1 MSITR
6 LINKSIL
13 DSKAYKPPLN
23 RKDFIKLD
31 LNESYAILDERII
44 QRLKDFDSFSIS
56 SYPEYQNLIPLVAKY
71 ANVPAD
77 SVSLTNGS
85 DHAIQLLTE
94 LFFKKG
100 DTVLIPSP
108 MFFVFYHYLKIKEAN
123 IKDILFADKTDHF
136 EFALDNVLDAL
147 DSSSKGLIL
156 CNPNNPLGTKI
167 SKDSVLT
174 LLEKTRDLDI
184 PMIVDEAFF
193 EYSDADATQFLGEF
207 KNLIILRTFS
217 KAFGLA
223 GLRLG
228 YIIADPS
235 IINEFNK
242 IRLTWNVNNFA
253 VYAGMVVLDEI
264 PYFKDKLKEQKAIKD
279 ELKTFLESSGIQCY
293 KTETNFLICKHPKH
307 SEIVAKLKENK
318 ILVNDI
324 SQYPY
329 SGNLLKNAFRIS
341 IPSRE
346 DFETLKKVLA

>member
-167 SKDSVLT
+167 SKGV
-174 LLEKTRDLDI
+174 R
-184 PMIVDEAFF
+184 PRRVAP
-193 EYSDADATQFLGEF
+193 
-207 KNLIILRTFS
+207 
-217 KAFGLA
+217 
-223 GLRLG
+223 RLHYRG
-228 YIIADPS
+228 S
-235 IINEFNK
+235 IDN
-242 IRLTWNVNNFA
+242 
-253 VYAGMVVLDEI
+253 
-264 PYFKDKLKEQKAIKD
+264 
-279 ELKTFLESSGIQCY
+279 
-293 KTETNFLICKHPKH
+293 
-307 SEIVAKLKENK
+307 
-318 ILVNDI
+318 
-324 SQYPY
+324 
-329 SGNLLKNAFRIS
+329 
-341 IPSRE
+341 
-346 DFETLKKVLA
+346 